1 MLTTVA
7 PLLDEYSDVV
17 AADPDLTAAEQL
29 RQDHIARQRIAAR
42 KAMEPTTGNTEL
54 KETDKA
60 AFIKE
65 LMKPVGR
72 VQAWAA
78 RTANGDVAV
87 QLKVVPSELTNT
99 PTGSWRNGWRLS

>member
-1 MLTTVA
+1 ML
-7 PLLDEYSDVV
+7 
-17 AADPDLTAAEQL
+17 AADPDLTAAEQS
-29 RQDHIARQRIAAR
+29 RQDHIARQRIAER

-65 LMKPVGR
+65 LMKPIGR

-78 RTANGDVAV
+78 RTANGDVAA
-87 QLKVVPSELTNT
+87 
-99 PTGSWRNGWRLS
+99 